1 MGNYPNYC
9 YSHDLYNNCTI
20 IKWGE
25 SGYYTTDYP
34 QGKYDDSVIDEL
46 NANGNITPKMR
57 RAMEICS
64 IVAQSNPSL
73 DWKKH
78 YDFIMSKNVD

>member
-1 MGNYPNYC
+1 MREYPMYC
-9 YSHDLYNNCTI
+9 YSHDMNNNCTI

-25 SGYYTTDYP
+25 SGYYKTDFP
-34 QGKYDDSVIDEL
+34 SGKYDDSIIDEL
-46 NANGNITPKMR
+46 NENGGITPQMR

-64 IVAQSNPSL
+64 MCAQNNPKL

-78 YDFIMSKNVD
+78 YDMIMSKEV

>member
-1 MGNYPNYC
+1 MKTYPNYC

-25 SGYYTTDYP
+25 SGYYKTDFP
-34 QGKYDDSVIDEL
+34 SGKYDDSVIDEL
-46 NANGNITPKMR
+46 NANGNITPQMR

-64 IVAQSNPSL
+64 MVSQNKPSL
-73 DWKKH
+73 DWEKH
-78 YDFIMSKNVD
+78 FDMIMSKEV

>member
-1 MGNYPNYC
+1 MREYPKYC

-25 SGYYTTDYP
+25 SGYYKTDFP
-34 QGKYDDSVIDEL
+34 QGKYDDSIVNEL
-46 NANGNITPKMR
+46 NEDGGITPKMR

-64 IVAQSNPSL
+64 MAAQNNPKL

-78 YDFIMSKNVD
+78 YDMIIGKIKD